1 MNTSLKELIFAGIAF
16 TFTYSIAIATNLD
29 IVIDAVLLAFIIQWI
44 LFIPAYLLQT
54 EKFFDISGSITYISV
69 VSYCFFNNY
78 DLENLNIGNVILSI
92 IIIVWALRLGS
103 FLFIR
108 IKKAGE
114 DIRFREIKKSPTRF
128 FMTWTLQGM
137 WVSMCLLCVLTALSS
152 YSGIIVNNIFY
163 IGLMIFISGFIIEV
177 LADHQKTVFRKNI
190 DNKDKFISSGL
201 WAYSRH
207 PNYFGEILLWLG
219 IAVMSFSSL
228 EGFQYFTLISPI
240 FVYILLVYIS
250 GIRMLENQA
259 NKKWGHLDSYK
270 EYLKNTPRLFFR
282 IFG

>member
-1 MNTSLKELIFAGIAF
+1 MKNHLFNILSSIIAFYIPFQIALLTDLPLVKNLILLIFC
-16 TFTYSIAIATNLD
+16 
-29 IVIDAVLLAFIIQWI
+29 IQWI
-44 LFIPAYLLQT
+44 SFIPAFIFQT
-54 EKFFDISGSITYISV
+54 EKF
-69 VSYCFFNNY
+69 Y
-78 DLENLNIGNVILSI
+78 DLTGSLTYLTTVFFTLYITDSGNIANY
-92 IIIVWALRLGS
+92 IIVVCIAIWAIRLGS
-103 FLFIR
+103 FLFMR
-108 IKKAGE
+108 IHKAGE
-114 DIRFREIKKSPTRF
+114 DRRFRDIKPNFTRF

-137 WVSMCLLCVLTALSS
+137 WVSICLLCVLTALSS

-270 EYLKNTPRLFFR
+270 KYLKNTPRLFFR
-282 IFG
+282 IFN

>member
-1 MNTSLKELIFAGIAF
+1 MKNHLFNILSSIIAFYIPFQIALLTDLPLVKNLILLIFC
-16 TFTYSIAIATNLD
+16 
-29 IVIDAVLLAFIIQWI
+29 IQWI
-44 LFIPAYLLQT
+44 SFIPAFIFQT
-54 EKFFDISGSITYISV
+54 EKFYDLTGSITYLTTVFTALYITDSANISDYV
-69 VSYCFFNNY
+69 IVSCVA
-78 DLENLNIGNVILSI
+78 I
-92 IIIVWALRLGS
+92 WAIRLGS
-103 FLFIR
+103 FLFMR
-108 IKKAGE
+108 IHKAGE
-114 DIRFREIKKSPTRF
+114 DRRFRDIKPNFTRF

-163 IGLMIFISGFIIEV
+163 IGLIIFISGFIIEV

>member
-1 MNTSLKELIFAGIAF
+1 MKNHLFNILSSIIAFYIPFQIALLTDLPLVKNLILLIFC
-16 TFTYSIAIATNLD
+16 
-29 IVIDAVLLAFIIQWI
+29 IQWI
-44 LFIPAYLLQT
+44 FFIPAFIFQT
-54 EKFFDISGSITYISV
+54 EKFYDLTGSITYLTTVFTALYITDSGNISDYV
-69 VSYCFFNNY
+69 IVSCVA
-78 DLENLNIGNVILSI
+78 I
-92 IIIVWALRLGS
+92 WAIRLGS
-103 FLFIR
+103 FLFMR
-108 IKKAGE
+108 IHKAGE
-114 DIRFREIKKSPTRF
+114 DRRFRDIKPNFTRF

>member
-1 MNTSLKELIFAGIAF
+1 MKNHLLNILSSIIAFYIPFQIALLTDLPLVKNLILLIF
-16 TFTYSIAIATNLD
+16 S
-29 IVIDAVLLAFIIQWI
+29 IQWI
-44 LFIPAYLLQT
+44 IFIPAYIFQT
-54 EKFFDISGSITYISV
+54 EKFFDLTGSITYLTTVLAALYITDSGKIADYV
-69 VSYCFFNNY
+69 IVSCVA
-78 DLENLNIGNVILSI
+78 I
-92 IIIVWALRLGS
+92 WAIRLGS
-103 FLFIR
+103 FLFMR
-108 IKKAGE
+108 IHKAGE
-114 DIRFREIKKSPTRF
+114 DRRFRDIKPNFTRF

-152 YSGIIVNNIFY
+152 YSGIIMNNVFY
-163 IGLMIFISGFIIEV
+163 IGLLIFILGFTIEV
-177 LADHQKTVFRKNI
+177 VADHQKTVFRKDLN
-190 DNKDKFISSGL
+190 NKDKFISTGL

>member
-1 MNTSLKELIFAGIAF
+1 MKNHLFNILSSIIAFYIPFQIALLTELPLVKNLILLIFC
-16 TFTYSIAIATNLD
+16 
-29 IVIDAVLLAFIIQWI
+29 IQWI
-44 LFIPAYLLQT
+44 SFIPAFIFQT
-54 EKFFDISGSITYISV
+54 EKFYDLTGSITYLTTVFTALYITDSGNISDYV
-69 VSYCFFNNY
+69 IVSCVA
-78 DLENLNIGNVILSI
+78 I
-92 IIIVWALRLGS
+92 WAIRLGS
-103 FLFIR
+103 FLFMR
-108 IKKAGE
+108 IHKAGE
-114 DIRFREIKKSPTRF
+114 DRRFRDIKPNFTRF

-177 LADHQKTVFRKNI
+177 LADHQKTVFRK
-190 DNKDKFISSGL
+190 DLKNKDKFISTGL
-201 WAYSRH
+201 WSYSRH

>member
-1 MNTSLKELIFAGIAF
+1 MKNHLFNILSSIIAFYIPFQIALLTDLPLVKNLILLIFC
-16 TFTYSIAIATNLD
+16 
-29 IVIDAVLLAFIIQWI
+29 IQWI
-44 LFIPAYLLQT
+44 SFIPAFIFQT
-54 EKFFDISGSITYISV
+54 EKFYDLTGSITYLTTVFTALYITDSGNISDYV
-69 VSYCFFNNY
+69 IVSCVA
-78 DLENLNIGNVILSI
+78 I
-92 IIIVWALRLGS
+92 WAIRLGS
-103 FLFIR
+103 FLFMR
-108 IKKAGE
+108 IHKAGE
-114 DIRFREIKKSPTRF
+114 DRRFRDIKPNFTRF

-190 DNKDKFISSGL
+190 DNKDRFISSGL

-219 IAVMSFSSL
+219 IAIMSFSSL

>member
-1 MNTSLKELIFAGIAF
+1 MKNHIFNITSSLIAFYIPFQIALLTDLVLVKNLILLIFC
-16 TFTYSIAIATNLD
+16 
-29 IVIDAVLLAFIIQWI
+29 IQWVS
-44 LFIPAYLLQT
+44 FIPAFIFQT
-54 EKFFDISGSITYISV
+54 EKFYDLTGSITYLTTVFTALYITDSGNISDYV
-69 VSYCFFNNY
+69 IVSCVA
-78 DLENLNIGNVILSI
+78 I
-92 IIIVWALRLGS
+92 WAIRLGS
-103 FLFIR
+103 FLFMR
-108 IKKAGE
+108 IHKAGE
-114 DIRFREIKKSPTRF
+114 DRRFRDIKPNFTRF